1 MQEVFQLFT
10 VLIAKL
16 CRNIKR
22 IKTAEMEEFDLKS
35 PHLTCLHYIYNYGGQ
50 SIKQLCNISEE
61 DKASISRS
69 VDYLEQVG
77 LVYHTSAKKYKNPIE
92 LTEKGE
98 EIGKTIS
105 RKLDVILEFARAGI
119 TDEEATVMYRCLR
132 TISDNL
138 EKINDKYD
146 K

>member
-1 MQEVFQLFT
+1 MQERFQLFT
-10 VLIAKL
+10 VLITKL

-35 PHLTCLHYIYNYGGQ
+35 PHVTCLHYIYDYGGQ
-50 SIKQLCNISEE
+50 TLKQLCDISEE
-61 DKASISRS
+61 DKASVSRS

-77 LVYHTSAKKYKNPIE
+77 LVVHTAEKKYKNPIE
-92 LTEKGE
+92 LTEKGK
-98 EIGKTIS
+98 EIGKTVS
-105 RKLDVILEFARAGI
+105 RKIDEILELAGAGI
-119 TDEEATVMYRCLR
+119 TDEERAVMYRCLK

-138 EKINDKYD
+138 EKISDKYD